1 MVFNKILKVLKYIV
15 LLCWG
20 IVLVGNIVLWANGN
34 PPEMSWTNI
43 FIHET
48 ALVTMALT
56 EIVRDNNLF

>member
-1 MVFNKILKVLKYIV
+1 MFDKILKYVV

-20 IVLVGNIVLWANGN
+20 IVFVLWANGI

>member
-1 MVFNKILKVLKYIV
+1 MIFDKILKALKYMI

-20 IVLVGNIVLWANGN
+20 TVLVGNIILWANGN
-34 PPEMSWTNI
+34 PPKMSWTNI
-43 FIHET
+43 FVHET